1 MRVNIDELFDWIKK
15 VSVFWERYFYDDF
28 KKSCV
33 KTPMVDKAIIISMRS
48 LFIVFKYGINNRNC
62 IGDNDLKAFRFTI
75 EEGKLNSIIQEE
87 IYDFIDFASLEV
99 NDNMI
104 LTYINALM
112 DYAKFNLNK
121 ELNSYKKIDFFKTFF
136 NELSKQAYIQ
146 LKNLPVFNRTKMEK
160 TNTFNDEWLLDR
172 QTSFDVLKREYL
184 EHNVLESN
192 VEEKIFEL
200 LSKNDFKQICYY
212 YDSEEKIV
220 KKLCSLRK
228 SYYYIRPKFDN
239 LGEDYKFGDRY
250 NDCISKFKIM
260 DTLVNKKR
268 FIVDKYNC
276 ELKKITFE
284 INEVPDDIIK
294 DIIKQYKKG
303 RNYYV
308 KDSYGLELKCSRKEI
323 IDYCKR
329 KYLFCVLSF
338 DIAID
343 FDKTKGY
350 EFVYKKE
357 CDNENKNS

>member
-1 MRVNIDELFDWIKK
+1 MLQIW
-15 VSVFWERYFYDDF
+15 
-28 KKSCV
+28 KSIR
-33 KTPMVDKAIIISMRS
+33 K
-48 LFIVFKYGINNRNC
+48 
-62 IGDNDLKAFRFTI
+62 
-75 EEGKLNSIIQEE
+75 IQ
-87 IYDFIDFASLEV
+87 
-99 NDNMI
+99 
-104 LTYINALM
+104 
-112 DYAKFNLNK
+112 
-121 ELNSYKKIDFFKTFF
+121 
-136 NELSKQAYIQ
+136 
-146 LKNLPVFNRTKMEK
+146 K
-160 TNTFNDEWLLDR
+160 TNTFNDDCLLDR

-357 CDNENKNS
+357 CDNENKNSWLIFCFNMSWFICAIQISYYMNELFNNFNILTFLLYYFLWYHLFGDDKW